1 MFPLCAV
8 QARRAAAGAAAL
20 LLSVLAFPAS
30 APATSGGSIS
40 GTSSVTAVAWGV
52 VPAATSVT
60 SDPPCRSNPGSCG
73 SFTSSGLSPWYFN
86 VWNTGTTSLAGL
98 TYSISFAGGVA
109 PTVTLTACSVAW
121 TTGVLPLCTGVQ
133 TTVLSGVA
141 AGTYPVTVGVPSTA
155 GSEVFIQASPGG
167 LPSSFTVTTTVGSG
181 APRQIRAASTTDA

>member
-1 MFPLCAV
+1 MFPLVAV
-8 QARRAAAGAAAL
+8 QARRAAAVAAAL
-20 LLSVLAFPAS
+20 LLSVLVFPAS

-60 SDPPCRSNPGSCG
+60 SAPPCLSNPGSCG

-86 VWNTGTTSLAGL
+86 IWNTGTVTIAGL
-98 TYSISFAGGVA
+98 TYSIAFNGGVA

-121 TTGVLPLCTGVQ
+121 TTVVLPTCTGVQ

-141 AGTYPVTVGVPSTA
+141 AGTYPVTVGVPTSP
-155 GSEVFIQASPGG
+155 GSAVYLQASPGG

-181 APRQIRAASTTDA
+181 APRQIRAASATNA